1 MKRRITSL
9 ILITAIVCSLLCI
22 PASAVELP
30 KGWWPVWSA
39 FTEARDGGTAEE
51 AIAAGDKVI
60 KLYTASPMNVDIASG
75 LYMVYLHRLESLY
88 FESKGN
94 YAAAVDNTKK
104 LMEVCEYL
112 EKNGKDY
119 EDMIVRCKAHL
130 GVLEPNV
137 GVYAASY
144 AQKNAYGSAIAAPSG
159 SYYGSIA
166 EGSYGDRSIASFYV
180 ELDSQSAADF
190 DYLISPKA
198 DGKRVI
204 LLNLNFQQEGA
215 TARAVPSGKYDSNLR
230 STLSYLERLK
240 SPVLLRIGAEMDVW
254 TNSVTGAE
262 FAAAYNYI
270 GKMARSLAPS
280 VELVW
285 SPNYVSGWGVDVED
299 YYPDDSFVDW
309 VGVSLYYSFETQ
321 DLSESATWL
330 EYTRGGRFADPIAA
344 AARVSAVAEKHGKPM
359 IVTEGGASK
368 TGAEGTSAV
377 AAKVGRNFSTLNM
390 VYPHIKAIV
399 YFDRAFGA
407 NDYALSGEVKAAA
420 DAAVSANPALVAK
433 GAASAAT
440 WIPIEKL
447 NESASGTL
455 LLGAHGSTYQSL
467 SMSAQY
473 KLDGSV
479 KKSTAGSPNH
489 FALDLSSLGSGKHK
503 LEVTLSDGRG
513 YSVTRTYT
521 LSYAS
526 GKVSCTEGWSGT
538 VTPAAP
544 VTPAASAKARQSSE
558 SITLNGKKVT
568 LPTFQLFDANGGG
581 TNYVRLRDIAALLD
595 GTAAQFDVSWNGKVV
610 IVPRTAYASR
620 NGTEGV
626 SPFDGDQPYT
636 KLGDSISVGGAD
648 KTLDGIVLTDAN
660 GGGHTYFKLRDLGMV
675 CGFGVDW
682 QQGVGIIINT

>member
-1 MKRRITSL
+1 MKRLFSML
-9 ILITAIVCSLLCI
+9 LTAALLCSLLAV
-22 PASAVELP
+22 PASAAELP
-30 KGWWPVWSA
+30 NGWWPVWSA
-39 FTEARDGGTAEE
+39 FTEARNSGSTEE
-51 AIAAGDKVI
+51 TIAAGDKVI
-60 KLYTASPMNVDIASG
+60 KLYTASPMNMDIASG

-94 YAAAVDNTKK
+94 YAAAVDNVEK
-104 LMEVCEYL
+104 LIGVCEYL

-119 EDMIVRCKAHL
+119 ADMLTRCRAHL
-130 GVLEPNV
+130 SVLEPTV

-144 AQKNAYGSAIAAPSG
+144 AQKNTYGSDIAAASG
-159 SYYGSIA
+159 SFYGSIA

-180 ELDSQSAADF
+180 ELDTQSAASF

-204 LLNLNFQQEGA
+204 LINLNFQQEGS
-215 TARAVPSGKYDSNLR
+215 TARAVPSGAYDSNLR
-230 STLSYLERLK
+230 STLSYLNTLK

-254 TNSVTGAE
+254 PNSVSGAD
-262 FAAAYNYI
+262 FVAAYDHI
-270 GKMARSLAPS
+270 AKMARSLAPS

-285 SPNYVSGWGVDVED
+285 SPNYASGWNVDVED
-299 YYPDDSFVDW
+299 YYPTDSLVDW
-309 VGVSLYYSFETQ
+309 VGVSLYYTFETQ
-321 DLSESATWL
+321 DLSETETWL
-330 EYTRGGRFADPIAA
+330 EYTRGGRFADPLSA
-344 AARVSAVAEKHGKPM
+344 AARVHAVAEKHGKPM

-390 VYPHIKAIV
+390 VYPRIKAIV
-399 YFDRAFGA
+399 YFDRSFGA
-407 NDYALSGEVKAAA
+407 NDYTLTGEVKSAA
-420 DAAVSANPALVAK
+420 DAAVSANPALIAK
-433 GAASAAT
+433 GAAGAAT

-455 LLGAHGSTYQSL
+455 LLGAHGSTYQNL
-467 SMSAQY
+467 SMAAQY

-479 KKSTAGSPNH
+479 KKSISGSPNH
-489 FALDLSSLGSGKHK
+489 FALDLSALSAGAHK
-503 LEVTLSDGRG
+503 LEVTLSDGKG
-513 YSVTRTYT
+513 YSVTKTYT
-521 LSYAS
+521 LTYS
-526 GKVSCTEGWSGT
+526 GGTVKCTAGWSGAS

-544 VTPAASAKARQSSE
+544 TPSAKAKQSSE
-558 SITLNGKKVT
+558 TITLNGNKVT

-626 SPFDGDQPYT
+626 SPFSGDQPYT
-636 KLGDSISVGGAD
+636 KLGDSVLVGGAN
-648 KTLDGIVLTDAN
+648 KTLEGIVLTDN
-660 GGGHTYFKLRDLGMV
+660 SGGGHTYFKLRDLGTQ
-675 CGFGVDW
+675 CGFAVDW